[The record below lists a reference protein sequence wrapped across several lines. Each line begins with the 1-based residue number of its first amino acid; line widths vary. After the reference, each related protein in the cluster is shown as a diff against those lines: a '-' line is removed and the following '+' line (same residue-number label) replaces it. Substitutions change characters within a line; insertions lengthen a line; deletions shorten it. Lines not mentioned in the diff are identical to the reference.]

1 MPLSREEIEA
11 SLSLSACSG
20 WDREFLESIMSQME
34 RGRQLSQRQQEVLKG
49 VLARNTAADQVAHDN
64 WAANYIS
71 THQARAKVVA
81 AYYARSP
88 YYKAM
93 ANEILAGHV
102 PDRRAFTKMMNN
114 KYAAKILTEYD
125 RESRYSTADHVGA
138 RAAFDSRHAE
148 FDCEND
154 HPWHTR
160 QATLAKFQ
168 KNGGFIIEVCKE
180 IYSAAKNSKRYKI
193 LPIGTSLPFI
203 IEERYLK
210 IKRK

>member
-1 MPLSREEIEA
+1 
-11 SLSLSACSG
+11 
-20 WDREFLESIMSQME
+20 ME
-34 RGRQLSQRQQEVLKG
+34 RGRQLSTRQQEVLTD
-49 VLARNTAADQVAHDN
+49 VLARNTPADQMEHDN
-64 WAANYIS
+64 WTANYIT
-71 THQARAKVVA
+71 THQTRAKVVA
-81 AYYARSP
+81 AYYSRSP

-93 ANEILAGHV
+93 AKEILAGHV
-102 PDRRAFTKMMNN
+102 PDHRAFTKMMNN

-125 RESRYSTADHVGA
+125 RDPRYSTADHVGP
-138 RAAFDSRHAE
+138 RATFDSRHAE
-148 FDCEND
+148 FDCESGN
-154 HPWHTR
+154 PWNTR